1 MNSFIGHCV
10 IVVPS
15 LARWVTDFNAVSSYL
30 ADNGWRTEILF
41 PDQKGHR
48 KGWGSEESMKKA
60 AASLH
65 PAVTTRPLRMTTRPV
80 QPSVR
85 DSFITFC
92 IAASE
97 TRKHDKLFI
106 LWSAFG
112 LILFGPWVRIFNRN
126 SLYMVTGLGSL
137 FGRRRRGTLKLRLTC
152 WLYRFLFSSDRAMV
166 IVHNQEDKQELVEK
180 TGVEAQRVFV
190 TGGCGVDPHDYDFDP
205 EPIAFPERPVIIV
218 PSRILRD
225 KGTLEA
231 AEASSILTQRGIK
244 HRMLFTSNIWFGRED
259 SITEAE
265 LKQAES
271 YPDVEFIG
279 FQKDM
284 IEVYR
289 SANVVCIPS
298 WYREGLQ
305 TALLEASA
313 AGVPIVACDNI
324 GVRDFIRPSVDAL
337 VAKPRNAKSLANKL
351 EELLLNPT
359 EADRLRKS
367 ARSRLLGGFTR
378 NHMLDITTRA
388 LAELDSR
395 VKPSSCAS
403 TSECTQPST

>member
-1 MNSFIGHCV
+1 MNSFTGHCLIV
-10 IVVPS
+10 IPS
-15 LARWVTDFNAVSSYL
+15 LARWVSDFNVVSSYL
-30 ADNGWRTEILF
+30 ADNGWNIEILF
-41 PDQKGHR
+41 PDERGHR
-48 KGWGSEESMKKA
+48 KGWASEETMKKA

-65 PAVTTRPLRMTTRPV
+65 PALTTRPLRITTRPV
-80 QPSVR
+80 KPSIW

-97 TRKHDKLFI
+97 ARKRDKLFI

-112 LILFGPWVRIFNRN
+112 LILFGPWVRLFNRN
-126 SLYMVTGLGSL
+126 CLYLVTGLGTQ
-137 FGRRRRGTLKLRLTC
+137 FTQRRQGTLKLKLTC
-152 WLYRFLFSSDRAMV
+152 LLYRFLFSSDSAMV
-166 IVHNQEDKQELVEK
+166 IVHNKEDKQELVEK
-180 TGVEAQRVFV
+180 TRVAPQRVFV
-190 TGGCGVDPHDYDFDP
+190 TGGCGVDPDDYEFDP
-205 EPIAFPERPVIIV
+205 EPITFPEKPVIIV

-225 KGTLEA
+225 KGSLEA

-244 HRMLFTSNIWFGRED
+244 HRMHFTSDLWFGRED

-284 IEVYR
+284 LEVYR
-289 SANVVCIPS
+289 SADVVCIPS

-337 VAKPRNAKSLANKL
+337 VAKPRNAKSLADKL
-351 EELLLNPT
+351 EELLRNPK

-367 ARSRLLGGFTR
+367 ARTRLLGGFTS
-378 NHMLDITTRA
+378 NHMLDVTTRV
-388 LAELDSR
+388 LAELDPR
-395 VKPSSCAS
+395 VKPSSAS
-403 TSECTQPST
+403 TSEGPQSST